1 MLYMWERLLIVSRV
15 LMQLRDTVDQFLR
28 QENAAYYNSVGVDI
42 KCHHHRWHNVTGL
55 TIDIV
60 QYSSIQSTP
69 SG

>member
-1 MLYMWERLLIVSRV
+1 
-15 LMQLRDTVDQFLR
+15 MQLRDTVDQFLR

-42 KCHHHRWHNVTGL
+42 KCHHHRWNNVAGL
-55 TIDIV
+55 AIDIV